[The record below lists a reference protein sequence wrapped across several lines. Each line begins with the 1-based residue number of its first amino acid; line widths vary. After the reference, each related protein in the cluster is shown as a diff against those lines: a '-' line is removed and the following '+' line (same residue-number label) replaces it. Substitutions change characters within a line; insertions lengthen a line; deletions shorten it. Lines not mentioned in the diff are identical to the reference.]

1 MTSRIPVSSDGP
13 AESRGNLLNRPHA
26 VDVFLGALDG
36 AYCDLKAVSQE
47 GPSLAPITPAL
58 FH

>member
-1 MTSRIPVSSDGP
+1 MISRIPVSTDHP
-13 AESRGNLLNRPHA
+13 TEYRDNLLNCSHV

-47 GPSLAPITPAL
+47 GSSLAPALPVL